1 MDTGKTPK
9 GNGNDT
15 ATPENTVMSSEDNHI
30 FGENKEEE
38 KICMNLEIYLSF
50 TNQCETETM
59 NLMKMED
66 FL

>member
-38 KICMNLEIYLSF
+38 KNMYEFGDISVFHEPM
-50 TNQCETETM
+50 
-59 NLMKMED
+59 
-66 FL
+66 